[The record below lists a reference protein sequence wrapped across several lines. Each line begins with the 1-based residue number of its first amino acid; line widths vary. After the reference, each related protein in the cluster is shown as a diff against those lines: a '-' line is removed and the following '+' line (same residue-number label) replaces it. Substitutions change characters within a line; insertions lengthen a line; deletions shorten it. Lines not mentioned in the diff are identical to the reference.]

1 MFEDQTTIDGSQAA
15 LHSPAPPTQKELKL
29 FSNSLEYFGTMTDED
44 QFAIFQDLSFD
55 TLEFSQAV
63 SEHRSTQLAE
73 LDTAIETIKKARKKS
88 TSKKSELLRLRYLV
102 EIKRL
107 TEAGITPKEVVG
119 YLKDKHRFIVK
130 EPAVK
135 SLIADIKTEEMLKS
149 SEQCEEIEKYEEWTN
164 QQLAHHLNGKF
175 AIRTTAAVVKRV
187 RAEREK
193 KANQ

>member
-107 TEAGITPKEVVG
+107 TEAEITPKEVVG

>member
-1 MFEDQTTIDGSQAA
+1 MFEEQSTSDGTQAA
-15 LHSPAPPTQKELKL
+15 LDSPAPPTQKERKL

-63 SEHRSTQLAE
+63 NEHRSTQLAE
-73 LDTAIETIKKARKKS
+73 LDTAIETIKKARKK
-88 TSKKSELLRLRYLV
+88 TASKKSELLRLRYLV
-102 EIKRL
+102 EVKQL
-107 TEAGITPKEVVG
+107 SEAGITPKEIVG
-119 YLKDKHRFIVK
+119 YLKDKHRFVVK

-135 SLIADIKTEEMLKS
+135 SLIAEIKTEDMLKS
-149 SEQCEEIEKYEEWTN
+149 SEQCDEIKKYEDWTN